1 MWLLGAL
8 LAWLVA
14 APIGMLVLA
23 ALTADATHMPAS
35 RAPGLGAFARAWLD
49 PATWGV
55 MGTSLQFAAGSCALG
70 LAIAALFAWAIERT
84 DVPGRRLLF
93 IAVLA
98 PMAIPGMIYAT
109 AWTQLLNSSNGLLN
123 VAVTRIGF
131 PQPRIGLLSLGG
143 MILVQ
148 GLALA
153 SHAYLLIAAAFA
165 AIDPSWEEQSRIAG
179 RGAAGSLWRITLPLL
194 RPALLA
200 AAIYFFLVCIE
211 TFDVPGMIGLSAH
224 IEVLSTRIYWA
235 THPESGQLPDYGV
248 ASALALLL
256 LLIALG
262 LMRLHRGEA
271 GRARRFV
278 TITARG
284 YRPRRVRL
292 GRWRWPLLG
301 LLCAILVPVAVLPL
315 FMLVWR
321 SLLRFYVFPSTAALN
336 RLTWFG
342 YRSVLGEPGS
352 LHMLANTALVA
363 GSAAVATVGLAAAIA
378 FVSVRARSGVAG
390 PWLRRGALLPQ
401 AIPSVVL
408 GFAVMMLYLMLPI
421 GIYGTIWIIALALT
435 TKYLAGSAA
444 SLIAAQMQIAPELW
458 EASALSGAGAW
469 RTWRLIVAPLLAPAF
484 ANVALWVLIHAI
496 RELAIAIMLYSP
508 ASSVVATQV
517 WALWEGGQMT
527 ELCALGVLATA
538 LLVCLLSLPALVR
551 LVHPARRGSAA

>member
-93 IAVLA
+93 IAILA

-123 VAVTRIGF
+123 VAVARIGF

-256 LLIALG
+256 LIALG

-321 SLLRFYVFPSTAALN
+321 SLLRFYVFPSAAALN

-538 LLVCLLSLPALVR
+538 LLVCLLSLSALVR
-551 LVHPARRGSAA
+551 LVRPARRGSAA